1 MAQNSNSTIVPRA
14 TIETHFP
21 TVSQPVLEKR
31 TPGRLTTLQ
40 CTNPKYVPETWLIFP
55 NINI

>member
-1 MAQNSNSTIVPRA
+1 MTQNSNSTSVPCA
-14 TIETHFP
+14 AIQTQFP
-21 TVSQPVLEKR
+21 IVSQVVLEKR

-55 NINI
+55 NIII